1 MPISPKT
8 ITFAPVSGRSVCT
21 SGMVVVGGTVL
32 GDITDVVDESNKVV
46 VLGVRV
52 VVGVVEDV
60 VVDGSVV
67 VVSIT
72 VVVGVEVVLV
82 VVSCVVVVVS
92 DGVSS
97 QHRITWLLSCREW
110 LNSCPET
117 G

>member
-1 MPISPKT
+1 ML
-8 ITFAPVSGRSVCT
+8 
-21 SGMVVVGGTVL
+21 GGTVL

-46 VLGVRV
+46 VLPGRV

-60 VVDGSVV
+60 VVEGSVV

-72 VVVGVEVVLV
+72 VVVGVDVVVV

-92 DGVSS
+92 DVSS
-97 QHRITWLLSCREW
+97 QHRITWLLACSEW